1 MSTCLLVNKPPRQ
14 LIYLSGS
21 STNLLVNLSTCHA
34 RQQISS
40 STYYLSRSSTNLL
53 VNLLLVTL
61 VNKSPRQLI
70 YLSARQQTSSSTYL
84 LVRSSTNLLVN
95 LSTCHARQQISSST
109 YLLVRSSTNLLV
121 NLSTRQLVNLK
132 NKKPRHC
139 KNNIL
144 ATTCRDYWTRTSD
157 PVVPND
163 VRYQLR

>member
-1 MSTCLLVNKPPRQ
+1 MSTCLLINKPPRQ
-14 LIYLSGS
+14 LVNS
-21 STNLLVNLSTCHA
+21 STRQQISSSTCQLVNKSSRQLTTCHA
-34 RQQISS
+34 RQQI
-40 STYYLSRSSTNLL
+40 
-53 VNLLLVTL
+53 
-61 VNKSPRQLI
+61 
-70 YLSARQQTSSSTYL
+70 SSSTYL

-132 NKKPRHC
+132 TKKPRHC

>member
-1 MSTCLLVNKPPRQ
+1 MSARQQTSSSTYLLVRLVNKSPRQ
-14 LIYLSGS
+14 LI
-21 STNLLVNLSTCHA
+21 
-34 RQQISS
+34 
-40 STYYLSRSSTNLL
+40 YLSRSSTNLL

-61 VNKSPRQLI
+61 VNKSSRQLTTCH
-70 YLSARQQTSSSTYL
+70 ARQQISSSTYL

-95 LSTCHARQQISSST
+95 LSTCPLVNKPPRQLI
-109 YLLVRSSTNLLV
+109 YLSRSSTNLLV